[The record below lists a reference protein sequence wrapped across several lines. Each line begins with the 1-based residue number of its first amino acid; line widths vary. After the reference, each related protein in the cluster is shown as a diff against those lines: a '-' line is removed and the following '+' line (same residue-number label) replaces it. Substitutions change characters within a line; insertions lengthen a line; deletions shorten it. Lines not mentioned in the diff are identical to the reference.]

1 MICTITSAC
10 ALLLWLLI
18 EAATMMQHED
28 ELKRVLRR
36 VRPNWKHPVDKIA
49 SK

>member
-10 ALLLWLLI
+10 VLLLWLLI

-28 ELKRVLRR
+28 ELKLLDRE
-36 VRPNWKHPVDKIA
+36 
-49 SK
+49 